1 MTESI
6 LDSQIDKLHAE
17 LEARERDARAAELRL
32 QRLALPPG
40 SLKSRA
46 YGELPN
52 VAGLTARAMVAKHDP
67 ALAMLL
73 QIPVPRPTYEADAA
87 AEAREQQIQRMREAT
102 EAARQQNQQAQQQRY
117 QQQLAGVDAWGRP
130 RWAR

>member
-1 MTESI
+1 MTDSV
-6 LDSQIDKLHAE
+6 LDSQIDKLHFE

-40 SLKSRA
+40 SLKPRA

-52 VAGLTARAMVAKHDP
+52 VAGLTARAMVARQDP

-73 QIPVPRPTYEADAA
+73 QIPVPRPSYEDAAA
-87 AEAREQQIQRMREAT
+87 AEAREQQIQRMRDVT
-102 EAARQQNQQAQQQRY
+102 EAARQQNQQAQHQRY
-117 QQQLAGVDAWGRP
+117 QQQLSGVDQWGRP

>member
-6 LDSQIDKLHAE
+6 LDTQIDKLHSE

-32 QRLALPPG
+32 QRLNLPVG
-40 SLKSRA
+40 SVKGRS

-52 VAGLTARAMVAKHDP
+52 VAGLTARAMVARQDP

-73 QIPVPRPTYEADAA
+73 QIPVPRPSYEDAA
-87 AEAREQQIQRMREAT
+87 ASEAREQQIQRMQQAT
-102 EAARQQNQQAQQQRY
+102 EAMREQNQQAQQQRY

>member
-1 MTESI
+1 MTDSI
-6 LDSQIDKLHAE
+6 LDTQIDKLHFE

-32 QRLALPPG
+32 QRLDLPVG
-40 SLKSRA
+40 SVKGRS

-87 AEAREQQIQRMREAT
+87 ADARAQQIQRMKDSTEAT
-102 EAARQQNQQAQQQRY
+102 RQQNQQAQQQRY
-117 QQQLAGVDAWGRP
+117 QQQLAGVDQWGRP

>member
-1 MTESI
+1 MNDLTF
-6 LDSQIDKLHAE
+6 DNKVDQLHRQ
-17 LEARERDARAAELRL
+17 LEACERDAMQAEQRL
-32 QRLALPPG
+32 QRLDLPVG
-40 SLKSRA
+40 SVKSRS

-87 AEAREQQIQRMREAT
+87 ADARAQQIQRMQQSTEAT
-102 EAARQQNQQAQQQRY
+102 RQQNQQAQQQRY
-117 QQQLAGVDAWGRP
+117 QQQLAGVDHWGRP

>member
-1 MTESI
+1 MTDSI
-6 LDSQIDKLHAE
+6 LDTQIDKLHFE

-32 QRLALPPG
+32 QRLDLPVG
-40 SLKSRA
+40 SIKGRS

-87 AEAREQQIQRMREAT
+87 ADARAQQIQRMKDSTEAT
-102 EAARQQNQQAQQQRY
+102 RQQNQQAQQQRY
-117 QQQLAGVDAWGRP
+117 QANLAGVNINTGR
-130 RWAR
+130 RWA